1 MQTWRITNGEACER
15 NAHLSFMVLVCTL
28 LTFLELTYSLNGNL
42 LEIVVA
48 EQKRPSIAGKEQL
61 KC

>member
-1 MQTWRITNGEACER
+1 MIHATRLYE
-15 NAHLSFMVLVCTL
+15 L

-42 LEIVVA
+42 LEIVAA
-48 EQKRPSIAGKEQL
+48 EQKRPGIAGKEQL